1 MLASFYFSE
10 EWDLEEKNF
19 IVQKTI
25 YYMKKD
31 DLPDFVQKP
40 ERFLYGE
47 DGACIGYSYQK
58 PEGTYLSLKE
68 LFQPEQMRQF
78 HIDSSF
84 LLQLAEKIWHMMQI
98 LEKKEIYS
106 GFLGLD
112 YIMVDP
118 NEPFHRIWIKN
129 PELFQAGELPSS
141 HVWYPSD
148 AKLFEDEFE
157 LFTAKSQRL
166 ADAKLIYKI
175 LTASVKGNAKIP
187 PNPKMS
193 EDSWMFWNILSKEWK
208 DFFVHLA
215 EEEMIYEKME
225 EMFAHAMNEEG
236 SFDPGKRNTTSADEK
251 KTVDIC
257 EKNREEWEKK
267 KAYAMILL
275 LRQAEKSSHDIS
287 RQLYLLQEKLEADPK
302 LDYEQAF
309 VLGDRHVYLR
319 PFSYY
324 PKEYRSQLPQMVAE
338 YSFGE
343 AMILSADLLESALKR
358 EERPSALYILLDGEI
373 KNDKIF
379 QIGLKKLEKL
389 TKNWYTKLVLF
400 SVSELRGE
408 GYQKLEDLCRKGQ
421 LK

>member
-25 YYMKKD
+25 YYMDKE
-31 DLPDFVQKP
+31 DLPDFIQKP
-40 ERFLYGE
+40 EALLYGE
-47 DGACIGYSYQK
+47 DGECIGYSYQK
-58 PEGTYLSLKE
+58 PEGNCLTLKQ
-68 LFQPEQMRQF
+68 LFQPEQIKEY
-78 HIDSSF
+78 HIDNSF
-84 LLQLAEKIWHMMQI
+84 LFQLAEKICHMMQE
-98 LEKKEIYS
+98 LGKKEIYA

-112 YIMVDP
+112 SILVDQE
-118 NEPFHRIWIKN
+118 EPLKKIWIKN
-129 PELFQAGELPSS
+129 PELFQAGALPSS
-141 HVWYPSD
+141 HAWYPSD

-157 LFTAKSQRL
+157 LFDAKSQRM

-175 LTASVKGNAKIP
+175 LTASAKGNAKIP
-187 PNPKMS
+187 PNPNVS
-193 EDSWMFWNILSKEWK
+193 GESWMFWNILSKEWK
-208 DFFVHLA
+208 DFFVHLT
-215 EEEMIYEKME
+215 EEEVTYEKME
-225 EMFAHAMNEEG
+225 AMFAHSMEEEKSLDSSQGTTG
-236 SFDPGKRNTTSADEK
+236 SVDERRR
-251 KTVDIC
+251 TVAC
-257 EKNREEWEKK
+257 EKMQEQEKK

-287 RQLYLLQEKLEADPK
+287 RQLYLLQEKLEGDPK

-309 VLGDRHVYLR
+309 VLGNRHVYLR
-319 PFSYY
+319 PFRHY

-358 EERPSALYILLDGEI
+358 EERPSVLCILLDGEI

-389 TKNWYTKLVLF
+389 TKNWYTRLVLF

>member
-25 YYMKKD
+25 YYMEKEN
-31 DLPDFVQKP
+31 LPDFIQKP
-40 ERFLYGE
+40 AALLYGE
-47 DGACIGYSYQK
+47 EGECIGYSYQK
-58 PEGTYLSLKE
+58 PEGDYLTLKE
-68 LFQPEQMRQF
+68 LFQPEQIKEY
-78 HIDSSF
+78 HIDRRF
-84 LLQLAEKIWHMMQI
+84 LLQLAEKICQMMQE

-112 YIMVDP
+112 YILVDQK
-118 NEPFHRIWIKN
+118 EPLKKIWMKN

-141 HVWYPSD
+141 HAWYPSD

-157 LFTAKSQRL
+157 LFDSKSQRL

-175 LTASVKGNAKIP
+175 LTASAKGNAKIP
-187 PNPKMS
+187 PNPNTS
-193 EDSWMFWNILSKEWK
+193 ENSWMLWNVLSKEWK
-208 DFFVHLA
+208 DFFVHLT
-215 EEEMIYEKME
+215 EEEVTYEKME
-225 EMFAHAMNEEG
+225 AMFAHSIEEESTLDSG
-236 SFDPGKRNTTSADEK
+236 HKTTMSSDERRR
-251 KTVDIC
+251 TVAC
-257 EKNREEWEKK
+257 EKVQEVEKE

-275 LRQAEKSSHDIS
+275 LRQAEKSSHDMS
-287 RQLYLLQEKLEADPK
+287 RLLYLLQEKLETDPN
-302 LDYEQAF
+302 LDYEQGF
-309 VLGDRHVYLR
+309 VLGNRHVYLR
-319 PFSYY
+319 PFCHY

-343 AMILSADLLESALKR
+343 AMILSADLLEAALKR
-358 EERPSALYILLDGEI
+358 EERPSVLCILLDGEI

-389 TKNWYTKLVLF
+389 TKNWYTRLVLF